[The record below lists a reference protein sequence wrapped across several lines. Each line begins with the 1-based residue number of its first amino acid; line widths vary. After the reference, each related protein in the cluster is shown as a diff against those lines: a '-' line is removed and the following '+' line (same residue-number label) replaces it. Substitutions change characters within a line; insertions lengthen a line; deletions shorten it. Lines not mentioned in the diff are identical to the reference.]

1 MRRARTVAIAIALSA
16 VALLACGASAASA
29 SFVLTEPDVTF
40 TGPTGEPEMQAGS
53 HPYALNV
60 NVGIPVVEEK
70 GLIYPEE
77 SPKDIFSL
85 LPAGFV
91 ADPSATPR
99 CTGTE
104 FASIDQSV
112 SLPECSN
119 ASAVGVAHV
128 RISIDREHEI
138 EYAVPVYNLEPA
150 PGSVL
155 KLGFVV
161 YNVPVTISGGLSEKP
176 PYNAIGAA
184 TNITQAV
191 PFFGTRLTL
200 WGDPADPV
208 HDAVRGNCIRAAE
221 NAHSPGEIHSNG
233 ECPVSIPERAFL
245 TLPTRCTGPLVS
257 TFEAD
262 SWQHPGPPY
271 SFREEVETH
280 DASTPPSPLGTHGCA
295 GLNFKPAITAKPTT
309 LAAES
314 PTGLDFSLDVHDE
327 GLTNPTGV
335 ANSEIRKAVVT
346 LPEGF
351 TTNPSIAEGLNVCTE
366 AELARETPFS
376 SPGDGC
382 PEASKVG
389 NVEVESPLL
398 EEGVNGSLYIAKP
411 YENPFGSLLA
421 LYMVIRNPKLG
432 IVVQQP
438 LKVEPN
444 PLTGRL
450 TTVAEELPQLPFSH
464 FRLHFREGARSP
476 LATPPACGSYAV
488 EATLYPWSG
497 GAPQTSSS
505 TFEII
510 TGPEGQPCPA
520 AGLPPFKPGLIAG
533 TLNNA
538 AGSYSPFIARIFRS
552 DSEQEITHFS
562 IKLPPGLTGK
572 LAGIPFCS
580 DAAIAA
586 AKAREAKPDGGGEE
600 LEGPS
605 CPAASYVGRT
615 LVGAGVGSSLTY
627 APGKVYLAGPYHGSP
642 LSIVA
647 ITAAKVGPFDLGTV
661 VVREALR
668 IDPETAEVSVDATG
682 SDPIPHII
690 AGIPVHLRDI
700 RVYTDRPEFT
710 LNPTNCEPTST
721 ASTVLGSGLDF
732 ASEADDNPVTVTT
745 RFQAADCASLG
756 FKPRLRLTL
765 SGKTHRSGLPKLKA
779 VLTPRPGDANIG
791 GAAVTL
797 PSSEILEQAHLEKVC
812 PKSIWTQGAVP
823 GEKCPANSIYGHARA
838 ITPLLDEP
846 LEGPVYLRT
855 GYGTTLPELVAT
867 LNSGKINVDVVGEI
881 DSVVKKGTEIAR
893 IRNTFKAVPDAPVTK
908 FVLEMQGGDKG
919 LLVNKTDICLGKHRA
934 HYAFTGQNGRG
945 YSTKPVVKATGC
957 KGKGGKGKGR

>member
-1 MRRARTVAIAIALSA
+1 MSRARTAMIAIALSA
-16 VALLACGASAASA
+16 IALLASGASAASA
-29 SFVLTEPDVTF
+29 SFGLTEPDVTF

-53 HPYALNV
+53 HPDALNV
-60 NVGIPVVEEK
+60 SFGVNVVEEV
-70 GLIYPEE
+70 GGVFPDE
-77 SPKDIFSL
+77 SPKDVLGL

-91 ADPSATPR
+91 ADPNATPS
-99 CTGTE
+99 CSGAE
-104 FASIDQSV
+104 FASIDRSV
-112 SLPECSN
+112 SLPECSD

-128 RISIDREHEI
+128 RIGILLGTEI

-161 YNVPVTISGGLSEKP
+161 YNVPVTISGGLSDKP

-191 PFFGTRLTL
+191 PFYGTRLTL
-200 WGDPADPV
+200 WGDPADPA
-208 HDAVRGNCIRAAE
+208 HDPIRGSCIKAAE
-221 NAHSPGEIHSNG
+221 PAHTPGGINSNG

-271 SFREEVETH
+271 SYREEVETH
-280 DASTPPSPLGTHGCA
+280 DALTPPSPLGTHGCA

-314 PTGLDFSLDVHDE
+314 PTGLDFSLNVHDE

-398 EEGVNGSLYIAKP
+398 EEHVNGSLYIAKP

-476 LATPPACGSYAV
+476 LASPPACGSYAV

-510 TGPEGQPCPA
+510 TGPEGQPCPSG
-520 AGLPPFKPGLIAG
+520 GLPPFHPGLIAG

-538 AGSYSPFIARIFRS
+538 AGSYSPFLARIFRS

-572 LAGIPFCS
+572 LAGIPFCP

-586 AKAREAKPDGGGEE
+586 AKAREAKPNGGGEE
-600 LEGPS
+600 LEQPS

-627 APGKVYLAGPYHGSP
+627 APGKLYLAGPYNGSP

-668 IDPETAEVSVDATG
+668 INPETAEVSVDATG

-700 RVYTDRPEFT
+700 RVYADRPQFV

-745 RFQAADCASLG
+745 RFQAADCASLA
-756 FKPRLRLTL
+756 FKPRLTLTL
-765 SGKTHRSGLPKLKA
+765 SGKTHRGGLPKLKA
-779 VLTPRPGDANIG
+779 VLNTRSGDANIG
-791 GAAVTL
+791 RAAVTL
-797 PSSEILEQAHLEKVC
+797 PASEILEQGHLENVC
-812 PKSIWTQGAVP
+812 PKSIWTQGSVP
-823 GEKCPANSIYGHARA
+823 GEKCPADSIYGHARA

-855 GYGTTLPELVAT
+855 GYGTVLPELVAA
-867 LNSGKINVDVVGEI
+867 LNSGKINIDAVGEI
-881 DSVVKKGTEIAR
+881 DAVVKKGSEISR
-893 IRNTFKAVPDAPVTK
+893 LRTTFKTVPDAPVTK
-908 FVLEMQGGDKG
+908 FVLQMEGGAKG
-919 LLVNKTDICLGKHRA
+919 LLTNTTNICAKTHKADAL
-934 HYAFTGQNGRG
+934 FTGQNGRVDRFH
-945 YSTKPVVKATGC
+945 PAVKTAGC
-957 KGKGGKGKGR
+957 KRSGKKRHR